1 VEPIQYLRALRRR
14 WWVIGAAVA
23 LSAAVGWATTA
34 AVTPAPAARREA
46 TYAASTVLWSPE
58 AVSSEVS
65 SASMTVETISNVLTL
80 PDVAVIAA
88 RRMQFQG
95 SPLVLM
101 SRVEATADSSSGF
114 VTVTGFAPDAEGA
127 RRTSAAFS
135 SALITH
141 LRQVRIRQI
150 DEKQAF
156 LQNQIRVLR
165 GRGAGPILTGPLQV
179 ALSELSV
186 ARINPVSLGVLQPAT
201 TAELIPAQTS
211 EAPASPLSRIP
222 IAALIGLAAG
232 VALALV
238 LERFDTKIR
247 TREAAESAFG
257 LPVLVE
263 VPVISRRRRRG
274 VVTASHPVSRAADV
288 FRLLSAEVARWVP
301 RNERQANGNG
311 KTVAQPSSPKTIL
324 VTSPEPKDGKTTVA
338 ANLAAA
344 YAEVGNRVL
353 VLSCDLR
360 HPSIHKVFGVPP
372 SPGLAEALGAMNGEL
387 TRDEPLDLR
396 PYLGQ
401 PTVDRVTV
409 LASGARP
416 ERPAELLGSA
426 KMQRFVQRAKE
437 VADVVVLDGAPL
449 LVANDV
455 VPLAP
460 HVDAV
465 VLVARSGRTSIALAG
480 RTAGLLERLGAN
492 VVGVV
497 LNDSGGNSIPR
508 RHRQTYRPPR
518 GPRKPSRRESKRE
531 PEPKVAVPAA
541 PPPEDPGLEMWISH

>member
-1 VEPIQYLRALRRR
+1 VEPIQYLRVLRRR
-14 WWVIGAAVA
+14 WWVIVAAVFVAGAAA
-23 LSAAVGWATTA
+23 WITTT
-34 AVTPAPAARREA
+34 VVKKPAEA
-46 TYAASTVLWSPE
+46 GRGPSYAADTVLWTPV
-58 AVSSEVS
+58 A
-65 SASMTVETISNVLTL
+65 ATDGTFPTVATYPQVVTL

-88 RRMQFQG
+88 RRLHFQG
-95 SPLVLM
+95 NPLEL
-101 SRVEATADSSSGF
+101 SLRVRASADTANGF
-114 VTVTGFAPDAEGA
+114 VHITAFAASRKEAEDLS
-127 RRTSAAFS
+127 TAFS
-135 SALITH
+135 YALITH
-141 LRQVRIRQI
+141 LRRVKLRDI
-150 DEKQAF
+150 DEQRSF
-156 LQNQIRVLR
+156 VQVQIRILKRTAPGSVLMQ
-165 GRGAGPILTGPLQV
+165 GYQQK
-179 ALSELSV
+179 LSELGL
-186 ARINPVSLGVLQPAT
+186 ARISPVSLGFLQPAS
-201 TAELIPAQTS
+201 AEPIAPPVAEPQTS
-211 EAPASPLSRIP
+211 RLSRML
-222 IAALIGLAAG
+222 IASLVGLLAG

-247 TREAAESAFG
+247 TRAAAEDAFG

-301 RNERQANGNG
+301 GSDGHPNGNG
-311 KTVAQPSSPKTIL
+311 KSTPPSPKTIL

-360 HPSIHKVFGVPP
+360 NPSIHKVFGVPG
-372 SPGLAEALGAMNGEL
+372 SPGLAEALAALNGEL
-387 TRDEPLDLR
+387 SGDEPLDLR

-401 PTVDRVTV
+401 PMVDRVTV

-426 KMQRFVQRAKE
+426 KMQAFVQRAKE
-437 VADVVVLDGAPL
+437 AADVVVLDGAPL

-465 VLVARSGRTSIALAG
+465 VLVARAGRTSTELAVS
-480 RTAGLLERLGAN
+480 TASLLERLGAK

-497 LNDSGGNSIPR
+497 LNDSGGSSIPW
-508 RHRQTYRPPR
+508 RHRRNYRPPR
-518 GPRKPSRRESKRE
+518 RPRRPPRNDSGPDAPAKSE
-531 PEPKVAVPAA
+531 PPV
-541 PPPEDPGLEMWISH
+541 DPGLEMWISQ